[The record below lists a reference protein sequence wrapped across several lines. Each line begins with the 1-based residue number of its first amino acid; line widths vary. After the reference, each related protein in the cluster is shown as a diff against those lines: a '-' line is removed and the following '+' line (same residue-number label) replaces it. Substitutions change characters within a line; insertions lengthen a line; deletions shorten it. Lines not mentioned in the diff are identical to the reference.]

1 MKTNSQ
7 HENLPAFVSR
17 QVSSA
22 RRSFLNLTPDSS
34 AALEV
39 VCAGVERVRADYVI
53 DRQDFPYYAIELVA
67 EGEGQLTLQ
76 GNQYPLSP
84 GVLFAY
90 GPDVPHVIRNASAE
104 GMRKYFLDFV
114 GTRAEELLR
123 ISGLVSTPATYRPVK
138 VSALHE
144 VTELLDLFLR
154 EADREGPIVQPLCAS
169 LIEPLM
175 LKVKQRRQ
183 PVGKSVSRSHAT
195 YERVRTYIDQQFLR
209 VHNIRE
215 VAEECDVTTVHLSR
229 LFSRFSDCGA
239 YQYLMRRK
247 MNYAAGLLLNEGMLV
262 KEVADRLGFPDPF
275 QFSRSFKRVYGV
287 SPGQLH
293 GRME

>member
-1 MKTNSQ
+1 MKANHLQ
-7 HENLPAFVSR
+7 ENLPAFVSR

-22 RRSFLNLTPDSS
+22 RRSFLNLAPDSS
-34 AALEV
+34 AKLEV

-53 DRQDFPYYAIELVA
+53 DRVDFPYYAIELVA
-67 EGEGQLTLQ
+67 EGEGELILQ
-76 GNQYPLSP
+76 GEAYPLTP

-90 GPDVPHVIRNASAE
+90 GPRVPHLIRNRSSD

-123 ISGLVSTPATYRPVK
+123 ISGLLSTPATFRPLT
-138 VSALHE
+138 VSAMHE

-154 EADREGPIVQPLCAS
+154 EADREGPFVQPMCSS
-169 LIEPLM
+169 LIEPLL
-175 LKVKQRRQ
+175 LKVRQ
-183 PVGKSVSRSHAT
+183 LRLPIGKSVSRSHAT
-195 YERVRTYIDQQFLR
+195 YERVRTFIDQQFLR
-209 VHNIRE
+209 LHNIRQ

-262 KEVADRLGFPDPF
+262 KEVAHRLGFPDPF
-275 QFSRSFKRVYGV
+275 QFSRAFKRVYGV
-287 SPGQLH
+287 SPGQLNS
-293 GRME
+293 RFE